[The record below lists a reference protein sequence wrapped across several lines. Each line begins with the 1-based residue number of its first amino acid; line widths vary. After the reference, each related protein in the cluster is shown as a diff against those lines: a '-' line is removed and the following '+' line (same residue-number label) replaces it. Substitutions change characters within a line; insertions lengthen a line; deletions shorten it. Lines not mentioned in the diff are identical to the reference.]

1 MAHIRKLGQKRW
13 QARYRSP
20 DGREHARNFSR
31 EADAKRFAAS
41 VETDR
46 ARGQWIDPK
55 LPKTRFGDYAAEW
68 FDSMSHVRPGTRL
81 NIEGRLRNHI
91 NPFFEDMA
99 LGTIKPNHIR
109 AWLSELS
116 VKGLSSATIN
126 ATYRC
131 LAKILKTAELDAYI
145 ARTPCIGID
154 LPKETHHEEMR
165 FMSPEEVARLA
176 EAITPRYR
184 SLVYTAAYTGLRW
197 GELAALKVERLN
209 LLRGSVD
216 VVEAVAEVNG
226 YLHFG
231 PTKTGARRT
240 VSMPRF
246 LCDMLGEHL
255 TQNGAP
261 AHGLA
266 FTSAK
271 GKPLRRNFYRRH
283 FKPAVLSTQVE
294 GNLRFHDLR
303 HTCAALLIAQGAH
316 PKEIQEHLGHSTIRL
331 TFDRYGHLF
340 PHLSERLTDGLE
352 ASYRG
357 SLADSTRTEALKGST
372 VEPLPNK
379 KKAL

>member
-131 LAKILKTAELDAYI
+131 LAKILKTAELDGYI

-165 FMSPEEVARLA
+165 FLSPEEVARLA

-184 SLVYTAAYTGLRW
+184 SLVLHRGLYRPPV
-197 GELAALKVERLN
+197 GRA
-209 LLRGSVD
+209 G
-216 VVEAVAEVNG
+216 
-226 YLHFG
+226 G
-231 PTKTGARRT
+231 P
-240 VSMPRF
+240 
-246 LCDMLGEHL
+246 
-255 TQNGAP
+255 
-261 AHGLA
+261 
-266 FTSAK
+266 
-271 GKPLRRNFYRRH
+271 
-283 FKPAVLSTQVE
+283 E
-294 GNLRFHDLR
+294 G
-303 HTCAALLIAQGAH
+303 
-316 PKEIQEHLGHSTIRL
+316 
-331 TFDRYGHLF
+331 
-340 PHLSERLTDGLE
+340 
-352 ASYRG
+352 
-357 SLADSTRTEALKGST
+357 
-372 VEPLPNK
+372 
-379 KKAL
+379 